1 MIGFRSG
8 ITPRRLL
15 VAGLVLLAVALSAI
29 FGRGPE
35 RPSISTEPGRVEA
48 REPGKVFGP
57 QVGFTSRRSLDEHY
71 DKHGAEFSGASK
83 ADYLR
88 IAQTLRDARVGGP
101 VLEEIRR
108 DGVTTRFDKR
118 DGTFVAFNRDGT
130 IRTCFRPNDGERYFR
145 RQADR

>member
-1 MIGFRSG
+1 MIGTRSG

-35 RPSISTEPGRVEA
+35 RPPIGVEPSRAEA
-48 REPGKVFGP
+48 REPGMAFGP
-57 QVGFTSRRSLDEHY
+57 AIGFTSRRALDEHY
-71 DKHGAEFSGASK
+71 VKHGREFAGASK

-101 VLEEIRR
+101 VLEAIRR
-108 DGVTTRFDKR
+108 DGVGTRFDRR

-130 IRTCFRPNDGERYFR
+130 IRTCFRPNDGERYFH
-145 RQADR
+145 RQAER

>member
-1 MIGFRSG
+1 MIGLRSG

-15 VAGLVLLAVALSAI
+15 VAALVLIAIALSAI

-35 RPSISTEPGRVEA
+35 RPPIGGEPGRVEA
-48 REPGKVFGP
+48 REPGRAYGST
-57 QVGFTSRRSLDEHY
+57 VGFTSRRSFDEHY
-71 DKHGAEFSGASK
+71 EKHGREFAGASK

-88 IAQTLRDARVGGP
+88 IAQSLRDARVGGP
-101 VLEEIRR
+101 VLEAVRN
-108 DGVTTRFDKR
+108 DGVSTRFDRR

-145 RQADR
+145 RQAER

>member
-15 VAGLVLLAVALSAI
+15 MAGLVLVAVALSAI

-35 RPSISTEPGRVEA
+35 RPPVGAEPGRVEA
-48 REPGKVFGP
+48 RESGKVFGP
-57 QVGFTSRRSLDEHY
+57 SVGFTSRRSYDEHY
-71 DKHGAEFSGASK
+71 EKHGAEFSGASK

-88 IAQTLRDARVGGP
+88 IAQTLRDSRVGGP
-101 VLEEIRR
+101 VLEAVRK
-108 DGVTTRFDKR
+108 DGVSTRFDKR

>member
-35 RPSISTEPGRVEA
+35 RPPIGVEPGRVEA
-48 REPGKVFGP
+48 REPGRAFGP
-57 QVGFTSRRSLDEHY
+57 SVGFTSRRSLDEHY
-71 DKHGAEFSGASK
+71 EKHGAEFSGASK

-88 IAQTLRDARVGGP
+88 IAQSLRDARPGGP
-101 VLEEIRR
+101 VLQVIRN
-108 DGVTTRFDKR
+108 DGVSTRFDRR

>member
-1 MIGFRSG
+1 MIGFRPG
-8 ITPRRLL
+8 VTPRRLL

-35 RPSISTEPGRVEA
+35 RPPMGAEPGRAEA
-48 REPGKVFGP
+48 REQGRIFGSS
-57 QVGFTSRRSLDEHY
+57 VGFTNRRAFDEHY
-71 DKHGAEFSGASK
+71 EKHGAEFAGASK
-83 ADYLR
+83 AEYLR

-101 VLEEIRR
+101 ILEVIRG
-108 DGVTTRFDKR
+108 DGVSSRFDRR
-118 DGTFVAFNRDGT
+118 DGTFIAFNRDGT

>member
-35 RPSISTEPGRVEA
+35 RPPIGVEPGRVEA
-48 REPGKVFGP
+48 REPGKAFGP
-57 QVGFTSRRSLDEHY
+57 QAGFTSRRSLDDHF
-71 DKHGAEFSGASK
+71 DKHGAEFAGASK
-83 ADYLR
+83 TDYLR

-101 VLEEIRR
+101 ILEEIRR
-108 DGVTTRFDKR
+108 DGVSTRFDRR

-145 RQADR
+145 RQAER

>member
-1 MIGFRSG
+1 MIGFRPG

-35 RPSISTEPGRVEA
+35 RPPSGAEPGPVEA

-57 QVGFTSRRSLDEHY
+57 AVGFTSRRSLDDHY
-71 DKHGAEFSGASK
+71 EKHRQEFAGASK

-88 IAQTLRDARVGGP
+88 IAQSLRDARVGGTI
-101 VLEEIRR
+101 LEVIRR
-108 DGVTTRFDKR
+108 DGVSTRFDRR
-118 DGTFVAFNRDGT
+118 DGTFIAFNRDGT

-145 RQADR
+145 RQAER

>member
-15 VAGLVLLAVALSAI
+15 MAGLVLVAIVLSAI

-35 RPSISTEPGRVEA
+35 RPPVGVEPGRVEA
-48 REPGKVFGP
+48 REAGKVFGP

-71 DKHGAEFSGASK
+71 QKHGAEFSGASK

-88 IAQTLRDARVGGP
+88 IAQTLRDARVGGSI
-101 VLEEIRR
+101 LEEIRR
-108 DGVTTRFDKR
+108 DGVATRFDKR

-145 RQADR
+145 RQAER

>member
-15 VAGLVLLAVALSAI
+15 VAGFVLLAVALSAI

-35 RPSISTEPGRVEA
+35 RPPIGVEPGQVEA
-48 REPGKVFGP
+48 RDPGKVFGP
-57 QVGFTSRRSLDEHY
+57 SVGFTSRRSFDEHY
-71 DKHGAEFSGASK
+71 EKHGSEFSGASK

-88 IAQTLRDARVGGP
+88 IAQTLRDARPGGP
-101 VLEEIRR
+101 VLEVIRN
-108 DGVTTRFDKR
+108 DGVSTRFDRR